1 MTTGAHILLR
11 DAVVNLLKAD
21 TPLANGRIE
30 SRRKRQ
36 PTPQTVAEEI
46 RVWLHTSDGKRADI
60 GGRKYEWQ
68 TVIAV
73 HCMARDSAGI
83 DAETRVDALAQEA
96 TTRILNSGRLGGL
109 ALDVE
114 LGRITWEGEELETSA
129 ADTVLA
135 FSIKHRTQS
144 GSIS

>member
-1 MTTGAHILLR
+1 MTTGAHIVLR
-11 DAVVNLLKAD
+11 EAVAQLLKAD
-21 TPLANGRIE
+21 VPLASGRIE

-36 PTPQTVAEEI
+36 PMPQTASEEI

-60 GGRKYEWQ
+60 GGRKYEWM

-73 HCMARDSAGI
+73 HCLARDSAGI
-83 DAETRVDALAQEA
+83 DAETRVDSLAQA
-96 TTRILNSGRLGGL
+96 VTARILNSARLGGL

-114 LGRITWEGEELETSA
+114 LGRITWDGEELDVGI